1 MCPLLPAA
9 WSLHGAALAALAA
22 SPAEG
27 SHFGHPH
34 EQLPLWHDRGS
45 ARALGRCCKAASSEL
60 LRPTRSSSARVTGLL
75 RLATFNDRLHCC
87 DWREQRGY
95 VVPAPSAPS
104 PGLSR
109 AAPRDQVPGH
119 GDSSAGVKLKQTVI
133 VELKLVR
140 NSWLVHVIMVDIAVV
155 RAALG

>member
-1 MCPLLPAA
+1 M
-9 WSLHGAALAALAA
+9 
-22 SPAEG
+22 
-27 SHFGHPH
+27 F
-34 EQLPLWHDRGS
+34 
-45 ARALGRCCKAASSEL
+45 
-60 LRPTRSSSARVTGLL
+60 
-75 RLATFNDRLHCC
+75 RLAGVNGRLHFCA
-87 DWREQRGY
+87 WRVQKGY